1 MSTALS
7 TDLSQSIPAAGSY
20 FVLDDVSWDF
30 YERTLEELDGTRVR
44 ISYDNGRMVFMSPL
58 LPKHEWTKKRI
69 ARMIEMATLQWNI
82 PVYSLGQTTWKSRVA
97 RKGLEPD
104 ECYYIQHEPEV
115 RSRDKL
121 DLRRD
126 PPPDLVVE
134 VEVTHHPIDR
144 LAIYAGLKIN
154 EVWIHDGKKVKFLK
168 LGRGGQYRSIARSE
182 ALPRLTPAD
191 IERFLNMFE
200 SAGETEIFRAFQDW
214 LGHAH

>member
-1 MSTALS
+1 M
-7 TDLSQSIPAAGSY
+7 SY
-20 FVLDDVSWDF
+20 FVLDDVSWKF
-30 YERTLEELDGTRVR
+30 YEWILKELGESRVR
-44 ISYDNGRMVFMSPL
+44 ISYDNGRMVFMAPL

-69 ARMIEMATLQWNI
+69 ARMIQMATLQWNI
-82 PVYSLGQTTWKSRVA
+82 PVYSLGQTTWKSRAA
-97 RKGLEPD
+97 RKAIEPD

-154 EVWIHDGKKVKFLK
+154 EVWLHDGEK
-168 LGRGGQYRSIARSE
+168 L
-182 ALPRLTPAD
+182 T
-191 IERFLNMFE
+191 
-200 SAGETEIFRAFQDW
+200 
-214 LGHAH
+214 